1 MSCGITQSHL
11 ASHSQIFNEK
21 KKNDRKCSE
30 SVGTGPDSQPKAQP
44 E

>member
-11 ASHSQIFNEK
+11 ASHSQIFNE